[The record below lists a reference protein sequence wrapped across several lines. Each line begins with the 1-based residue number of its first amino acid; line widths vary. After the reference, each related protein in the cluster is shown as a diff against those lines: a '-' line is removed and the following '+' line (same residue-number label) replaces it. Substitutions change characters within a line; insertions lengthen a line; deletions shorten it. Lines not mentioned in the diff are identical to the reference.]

1 MHDKQVRRRR
11 AVLVVLVV
19 ISLLLLTDYFGESSS
34 SPLHRVQ
41 RGIVAVLS
49 PIQSGAS
56 TVFSPV
62 SDVAN
67 WVSTTLHAKT
77 QRDQLKRQLQAA
89 DQQLANYKTE
99 SVQNAYLS
107 KQLHLA
113 QSVGL
118 NRYNPVAANV
128 IGRDPSLW
136 YQTVEVDAGS
146 GDGVSIN
153 DPVTGDGGL
162 VGKVT
167 EVTGSSSI
175 VTLITNA
182 SSNAQFGVTATVAD
196 PPIGDTGV
204 LEPAVGNPNQ
214 MVLQDLPN
222 RAQIKPGM
230 QVVTAGYKDPSNAQL
245 DSLYPPGILI
255 GTVAGFNPNEL
266 LNSGQV
272 PVTPTANV
280 RTFTSVQILTKVGS
294 GAERA
299 QVTP

>member
-1 MHDKQVRRRR
+1 
-11 AVLVVLVV
+11 VLVVLVV

-67 WVSTTLHAKT
+67 WMSTTLHAKT
-77 QRDQLKRQLQAA
+77 QRDQLRRQLQAA
-89 DQQLANYKTE
+89 DQQLANYKTQAY
-99 SVQNAYLS
+99 QNAYLS
-107 KQLHLA
+107 KQLGLA

-118 NRYNPVAANV
+118 DRYDPVAANV
-128 IGRDPSLW
+128 ISRDPSLW
-136 YQTVEVDAGS
+136 YQTIEVNAGS
-146 GDGVSIN
+146 GDGVAVN
-153 DPVTGDGGL
+153 NPVTGDGGL

-182 SSNAQFGVTATVAD
+182 SSNEQFGVTASVTNKT
-196 PPIGDTGV
+196 GDTGV

-222 RAQIKPGM
+222 RAQITPGM
-230 QVVTAGYKDPSNAQL
+230 QVVTAGYADPANAQL

-255 GTVAGFNPNEL
+255 GTVASFNPNEL

-280 RTFTSVQILTKVGS
+280 RSFTSVQILTKVGS

-299 QVTP
+299 QVNP

>member
-1 MHDKQVRRRR
+1 M
-11 AVLVVLVV
+11 LVVLVV

-89 DQQLANYKTE
+89 DQQLANYKTQAY
-99 SVQNAYLS
+99 QNAYLS
-107 KQLHLA
+107 KQLGLA

-118 NRYNPVAANV
+118 DRYDPVAANV
-128 IGRDPSLW
+128 ISRDPSLW
-136 YQTVEVDAGS
+136 YQTIEVDAGS
-146 GDGVSIN
+146 GDGVAIN

-182 SSNAQFGVTATVAD
+182 SSNEQFGVTASVTNRT
-196 PPIGDTGV
+196 GDTGV

-222 RAQIKPGM
+222 RAQITPGM
-230 QVVTAGYKDPSNAQL
+230 QVVTAGYKDPANAQL

-280 RTFTSVQILTKVGS
+280 RSFTSVQILTKVGS
-294 GAERA
+294 GTERA
-299 QVTP
+299 QVSP

>member
-1 MHDKQVRRRR
+1 
-11 AVLVVLVV
+11 VVLVV

-89 DQQLANYKTE
+89 DQQLARYKTQGF
-99 SVQNAYLS
+99 QNAYLR
-107 KQLHLA
+107 KQLGLA
-113 QSVGL
+113 QSVGFS
-118 NRYNPVAANV
+118 RYDPVAANV
-128 IGRDPSLW
+128 ISRDPSLW
-136 YQTVEVDAGS
+136 YQTIEVDAGS
-146 GDGVSIN
+146 GDGVAVN

-182 SSNAQFGVTATVAD
+182 SSNEQFGVTATVAD

-222 RAQIKPGM
+222 RAQVTPGM

-245 DSLYPPGILI
+245 NSLYPPGILI
-255 GTVAGFNPNEL
+255 GTVASFNPNEL

-294 GAERA
+294 GSERA
-299 QVTP
+299 QVNP

>member
-11 AVLVVLVV
+11 AVLAVLVV
-19 ISLLLLTDYFGESSS
+19 ISLLLLTDYFGESTS

-49 PIQSGAS
+49 PVQSGAS

-77 QRDQLKRQLQAA
+77 QRDQLRQQVHRLN
-89 DQQLANYKTE
+89 QQLATLETKQIRYG
-99 SVQNAYLS
+99 QLS
-107 KQLHLA
+107 RQ
-113 QSVGL
+113 VGL
-118 NRYNPVAANV
+118 DQAIGVKQYDPVGASV
-128 IGRDPSLW
+128 ISRDPSLW
-136 YQTVEVDAGS
+136 YQTVEVNAGS
-146 GDGVSIN
+146 GDGVVVN
-153 DPVTGDGGL
+153 DPVIGDGGL

-167 EVTGSSSI
+167 EVTGSSSSI

-182 SSNAQFGVTATVAD
+182 SSNQQFGVTATVTD
-196 PPIGDTGV
+196 SIGDTGV

-222 RAQIKPGM
+222 RAAITPGM
-230 QVVTAGYKDPSNAQL
+230 QVVTAGYADPANAQL

-272 PVTPTANV
+272 PVTPTADV
-280 RTFTSVQILTKVGS
+280 RNFTSVQILTKVDS
-294 GAERA
+294 GTQRA
-299 QVTP
+299 QVSP

>member
-1 MHDKQVRRRR
+1 LHDKQVRRRR

-67 WVSTTLHAKT
+67 WMSTTLHAKT
-77 QRDQLKRQLQAA
+77 QRDQLKRQLQIA
-89 DQQLANYKTE
+89 DQQLANYKTQAY
-99 SVQNAYLS
+99 QNAYLS
-107 KQLHLA
+107 KQLGLA

-128 IGRDPSLW
+128 ISRDPSLW
-136 YQTVEVDAGS
+136 YQTIEVDAGS
-146 GDGVSIN
+146 GDGVAVN
-153 DPVTGDGGL
+153 NPVTGDGGL

-167 EVTGSSSI
+167 EVTGSTSI

-182 SSNAQFGVTATVAD
+182 SSNEQFGVTASLTNKT
-196 PPIGDTGV
+196 GDTGV

-222 RAQIKPGM
+222 RAQITAGM
-230 QVVTAGYKDPSNAQL
+230 QVVTAGYADPANPQL
-245 DSLYPPGILI
+245 NSLYPPGILI
-255 GTVAGFNPNEL
+255 GTVASFNPNEL

-280 RTFTSVQILTKVGS
+280 RGFTSVQILTKVGS
-294 GAERA
+294 GTERA
-299 QVTP
+299 QVNP

>member
-1 MHDKQVRRRR
+1 
-11 AVLVVLVV
+11 VLAVLVV

-49 PIQSGAS
+49 PVQSGAS

-77 QRDQLKRQLQAA
+77 QRDQLRRQLQAA
-89 DQQLANYKTE
+89 DQQLATYKTQAI
-99 SVQNAYLS
+99 QNAYLS
-107 KQLHLA
+107 KQLGLA
-113 QSVGL
+113 QTVGL
-118 NRYNPVAANV
+118 NRYDPVAANV
-128 IGRDPSLW
+128 ISRDPSLW
-136 YQTVEVDAGS
+136 YQTVEVNAGS
-146 GDGVSIN
+146 GDGVVVN

-167 EVTGSSSI
+167 EVTGSSSV

-182 SSNAQFGVTATVAD
+182 SSNEQFGVTATVTD
-196 PPIGDTGV
+196 PTGDTGV

-222 RAQIKPGM
+222 RAAIKPGM

-255 GTVAGFNPNEL
+255 GTVASFNPNEL

-294 GAERA
+294 GSERA

>member
-1 MHDKQVRRRR
+1 LHDKQVRRRR
-11 AVLVVLVV
+11 AVLAVLVV

-89 DQQLANYKTE
+89 DQQLATYKTQA
-99 SVQNAYLS
+99 SRNADLS
-107 KQLHLA
+107 KQLGLA
-113 QSVGL
+113 QTVGL
-118 NRYNPVAANV
+118 SRYNPVGANV
-128 IGRDPSLW
+128 ISRDPSLW
-136 YQTVEVDAGS
+136 YQTVVVSAGS
-146 GDGVSIN
+146 GDGVVVN

-167 EVTGSSSI
+167 EVTGSSSV

-182 SSNAQFGVTATVAD
+182 SSNQQFGVTATVTD
-196 PPIGDTGV
+196 PTGDTGV

-222 RAQIKPGM
+222 TAAIKPGM

-255 GTVAGFNPNEL
+255 GTVAGFDPNEL

-280 RTFTSVQILTKVGS
+280 RSFTSVQILTKVGS
-294 GAERA
+294 GSERA
-299 QVTP
+299 QVNP

>member
-1 MHDKQVRRRR
+1 
-11 AVLVVLVV
+11 VLVVLVV

-77 QRDQLKRQLQAA
+77 QRDQLRRQLQAA
-89 DQQLANYKTE
+89 DQQLAQYKTE
-99 SVQNAYLS
+99 GVQNAYLS
-107 KQLHLA
+107 KELGLTQT
-113 QSVGL
+113 VGL
-118 NRYNPVAANV
+118 DRYDPVAANV
-128 IGRDPSLW
+128 ISRDPSLW
-136 YQTVEVDAGS
+136 YQTVVVSAGS
-146 GDGVSIN
+146 GDGVVVN

-167 EVTGSSSI
+167 EVTGSSSV

-182 SSNAQFGVTATVAD
+182 SSNQQFGVTATVTD
-196 PPIGDTGV
+196 PTGDTGV

-222 RAQIKPGM
+222 TAAIKPGM

-255 GTVAGFNPNEL
+255 GTVAGFDPNEL

-280 RTFTSVQILTKVGS
+280 RSFTSVQILTKVGS
-294 GAERA
+294 GSERA
-299 QVTP
+299 QVNP

>member
-1 MHDKQVRRRR
+1 LHDKQVRRRR
-11 AVLVVLVV
+11 AVLAVLVV

-49 PIQSGAS
+49 PVQSGAS

-77 QRDQLKRQLQAA
+77 QRDQLKHQLQAA
-89 DQQLANYKTE
+89 DQQLANYKTQAI
-99 SVQNAYLS
+99 QNAYLS
-107 KQLHLA
+107 KELGLA

-118 NRYNPVAANV
+118 NRYNPVSANV
-128 IGRDPSLW
+128 ISRDASLW
-136 YQTVEVDAGS
+136 YQTIEVNAGS
-146 GDGVSIN
+146 GDGVSVN

-182 SSNAQFGVTATVAD
+182 SSNEQFGVTATVTNRT
-196 PPIGDTGV
+196 GDTGV

-222 RAQIKPGM
+222 RAQITPGM

-245 DSLYPPGILI
+245 NSLFPPGILI
-255 GTVAGFNPNEL
+255 GTVASFNPNEL

-280 RTFTSVQILTKVGS
+280 RSFTSVQILTKVGS
-294 GAERA
+294 STERA
-299 QVTP
+299 QVNP

>member
-1 MHDKQVRRRR
+1 LHDKQVRRRR
-11 AVLVVLVV
+11 AVLAVLVV

-89 DQQLANYKTE
+89 DQQLATYKTQAI
-99 SVQNAYLS
+99 QNAYLS
-107 KQLHLA
+107 KQLGLA
-113 QSVGL
+113 QAVGL
-118 NRYNPVAANV
+118 SRYDPVAANV

-146 GDGVSIN
+146 GDGVSVN

-182 SSNAQFGVTATVAD
+182 SSNEQFGVTAAVANTT
-196 PPIGDTGV
+196 GDTGV

-222 RAQIKPGM
+222 RAQITPGM
-230 QVVTAGYKDPSNAQL
+230 QVVTAGYKDPSNPEL
-245 DSLYPPGILI
+245 NSLYPPGILI

-280 RTFTSVQILTKVGS
+280 RAFTSVQILTKVGS
-294 GAERA
+294 GGERA

>member
-1 MHDKQVRRRR
+1 M
-11 AVLVVLVV
+11 LVVLVV
-19 ISLLLLTDYFGESSS
+19 ISLLLLTDYFGESTS

-89 DQQLANYKTE
+89 DQQLANYKTQAY
-99 SVQNAYLS
+99 QNAYLS
-107 KQLHLA
+107 KQLGLA

-118 NRYNPVAANV
+118 SRYAPVGANV
-128 IGRDPSLW
+128 ISRDPSLW
-136 YQTVEVDAGS
+136 YQTVEVGAGS
-146 GDGVSIN
+146 GDGVAIN

-167 EVTGSSSI
+167 EVTGSSAI

-182 SSNAQFGVTATVAD
+182 SSNEQFGVTASVTNRT
-196 PPIGDTGV
+196 GDTGV

-222 RAQIKPGM
+222 RAQVTPGM

-245 DSLYPPGILI
+245 NSLYPPGILI
-255 GTVAGFNPNEL
+255 GTVASFNPNEL

-280 RTFTSVQILTKVGS
+280 RSFTSVQILTKVGA
-294 GAERA
+294 GTEHA
-299 QVTP
+299 QVNP

>member
-1 MHDKQVRRRR
+1 LHDKQVRRRR
-11 AVLVVLVV
+11 AVLAVLVV

-89 DQQLANYKTE
+89 DQQLAKYKTQAI
-99 SVQNAYLS
+99 QNAYLS
-107 KQLHLA
+107 KQLGLA
-113 QSVGL
+113 QTVGL
-118 NRYNPVAANV
+118 NRYDPVAANV
-128 IGRDPSLW
+128 ISRDPSLW
-136 YQTVEVDAGS
+136 YQTIEVNAGS
-146 GDGVSIN
+146 GDGVAVN

-182 SSNAQFGVTATVAD
+182 SSNEQFGVTATVTNST
-196 PPIGDTGV
+196 GDTGV

-222 RAQIKPGM
+222 RAQITPGM

-280 RTFTSVQILTKVGS
+280 RAFTSVQILTKVGS
-294 GAERA
+294 GNERA

>member
-11 AVLVVLVV
+11 AVLVALVV

-77 QRDQLKRQLQAA
+77 QRDQLKHQLQAA
-89 DQQLANYKTE
+89 DQQLANYKTQA
-99 SVQNAYLS
+99 VQNAYLS
-107 KQLHLA
+107 KQLGLA

-118 NRYNPVAANV
+118 DRYDPVAANV
-128 IGRDPSLW
+128 ISRDPSLW
-136 YQTVEVDAGS
+136 YQTIEVDAGS
-146 GDGVSIN
+146 GDGVVVN

-182 SSNAQFGVTATVAD
+182 SSNEQFGVTASVTNST
-196 PPIGDTGV
+196 GDTGV

-222 RAQIKPGM
+222 RAQITPGM
-230 QVVTAGYKDPSNAQL
+230 QVVTAGYKDPANAQL

-255 GTVAGFNPNEL
+255 GTVASFNPNEL

-280 RTFTSVQILTKVGS
+280 RSFTSVQILTKVGS
-294 GAERA
+294 GNVRA

>member
-1 MHDKQVRRRR
+1 
-11 AVLVVLVV
+11 VLAVLVV

-77 QRDQLKRQLQAA
+77 QRDQLEHQLHAA
-89 DQQLANYKTE
+89 DQQLAQYRTQAI
-99 SVQNAYLS
+99 QNRYLS
-107 KQLHLA
+107 KELGLA
-113 QSVGL
+113 QSIGRGRF
-118 NRYNPVAANV
+118 NGYDPVAANV
-128 IGRDPSLW
+128 ILRDPSLW
-136 YQTVEVDAGS
+136 YQTIELDKGT

-153 DPVTGDGGL
+153 DPVLADGGL

-167 EVTGSSSI
+167 QVTGSSAF
-175 VTLITNA
+175 VTLLTNA
-182 SSNAQFGVTATVAD
+182 SSNEQFGVTAKVTNEV
-196 PPIGDTGV
+196 GNTGV

-222 RAQIKPGM
+222 RAVIRPGT
-230 QVVTAGYKDPSNAQL
+230 QVVTAGYKDPANAQL

-255 GTVAGFNPNEL
+255 GTVAAFNPNEL

-272 PVTPTANV
+272 PVTPTADV
-280 RTFTSVQILTKVGS
+280 RNFTSAQVLTKVAAGTES
-294 GAERA
+294 A
-299 QVTP
+299 QVTK

>member
-1 MHDKQVRRRR
+1 LHDKQVRRRR
-11 AVLVVLVV
+11 AVLAVLVV
-19 ISLLLLTDYFGESSS
+19 ISLLLLTDYFGESTS

-89 DQQLANYKTE
+89 NQQLAKYKTE
-99 SVQNAYLS
+99 AIQNRYLS
-107 KQLHLA
+107 KQLGLA

-118 NRYNPVAANV
+118 NRYDPVGADV
-128 IGRDPSLW
+128 IGRDLSLW
-136 YQTVEVDAGS
+136 YQTVEVGAGS
-146 GDGVSIN
+146 GDGVSVN

-167 EVTGSSSI
+167 EVTGSTSI
-175 VTLITNA
+175 VTLLTNA
-182 SSNAQFGVTATVAD
+182 SSNDQFGVTATVTDSA
-196 PPIGDTGV
+196 GDTGV
-204 LEPAVGNPNQ
+204 LEPAVGNPDQ
-214 MVLQDLPN
+214 MVLQNLPN
-222 RAQIKPGM
+222 TAAIRPGM
-230 QVVTAGYKDPSNAQL
+230 QVVTAGYKDPGNAQL
-245 DSLYPPGILI
+245 DSLYPPGVLI
-255 GTVAGFNPNEL
+255 GTVASFNPNEL

-280 RTFTSVQILTKVGS
+280 RDFTSVQILTKVGS
-294 GAERA
+294 GTARA

>member
-1 MHDKQVRRRR
+1 
-11 AVLVVLVV
+11 VLVVLVV

-49 PIQSGAS
+49 PVQSGAS

-89 DQQLANYKTE
+89 DQQLATYKT
-99 SVQNAYLS
+99 QAIRNAYLS
-107 KQLHLA
+107 KQLGLA
-113 QSVGL
+113 QTVGL
-118 NRYNPVAANV
+118 DHYDPVGANV
-128 IGRDPSLW
+128 ISRDPSLW

-146 GDGVSIN
+146 GDGVAVN

-182 SSNAQFGVTATVAD
+182 SSNEQFGVTATVTD
-196 PPIGDTGV
+196 TTGDTGV

-222 RAQIKPGM
+222 RAAIKPGM
-230 QVVTAGYKDPSNAQL
+230 QVVTAGYKDPANAEL

-280 RTFTSVQILTKVGS
+280 RTFTSVQILTKVSSGS
-294 GAERA
+294 ERA

>member
-77 QRDQLKRQLQAA
+77 QRDQLKQQLQAA
-89 DQQLANYKTE
+89 DQQLAKYKTQAI
-99 SVQNAYLS
+99 QNAYLS
-107 KQLHLA
+107 KQLGLA
-113 QSVGL
+113 QTVGL
-118 NRYNPVAANV
+118 NRYDPVAANV

-146 GDGVSIN
+146 GDGVSVN

-182 SSNAQFGVTATVAD
+182 SSNQQFGVTATVTD
-196 PPIGDTGV
+196 TTGDTGV
-204 LEPAVGNPNQ
+204 LGPAVGNPNQ

-222 RAQIKPGM
+222 RAQITPGM
-230 QVVTAGYKDPSNAQL
+230 QVVTAGYKDPSNAEL

-280 RTFTSVQILTKVGS
+280 RTFTSVQILTKVDTGS
-294 GAERA
+294 ARA

>member
-1 MHDKQVRRRR
+1 LHDKQVRRRR

-67 WVSTTLHAKT
+67 WMSTTLHAKT

-89 DQQLANYKTE
+89 DQQLAQYKTE
-99 SVQNAYLS
+99 GFQNAYLR
-107 KQLHLA
+107 KQLGLA
-113 QSVGL
+113 QSVGF
-118 NRYNPVAANV
+118 NRYDPVAANV

-146 GDGVSIN
+146 GDGVAVN

-182 SSNAQFGVTATVAD
+182 SSNEQFGVTAAVANTT
-196 PPIGDTGV
+196 GDTGV

-222 RAQIKPGM
+222 RAQITPGM
-230 QVVTAGYKDPSNAQL
+230 QVVTAGYKDPSNPEL
-245 DSLYPPGILI
+245 NSLYPPGILI

-280 RTFTSVQILTKVGS
+280 RAFTSVQILTKVGS
-294 GAERA
+294 GGERA

>member
-1 MHDKQVRRRR
+1 
-11 AVLVVLVV
+11 VLVVLVV

-89 DQQLANYKTE
+89 DQQLANYKTQAF
-99 SVQNAYLS
+99 QNTYLS
-107 KQLHLA
+107 KQLGLA

-118 NRYNPVAANV
+118 DRYDPVAANV
-128 IGRDPSLW
+128 ISRDPSLW
-136 YQTVEVDAGS
+136 YQTIEVNAGS
-146 GDGVSIN
+146 GDGVAVN

-182 SSNAQFGVTATVAD
+182 SSNEQFGVTASVTNTT
-196 PPIGDTGV
+196 GDTGV

-222 RAQIKPGM
+222 RAQITPGM
-230 QVVTAGYKDPSNAQL
+230 QVVTAGYKDPANAQL
-245 DSLYPPGILI
+245 NSLYPPGILI

-280 RTFTSVQILTKVGS
+280 RSFTSVQILTKVGS
-294 GAERA
+294 GTERA
-299 QVTP
+299 QVSP

>member
-1 MHDKQVRRRR
+1 ML
-11 AVLVVLVV
+11 AVLVV
-19 ISLLLLTDYFGESSS
+19 ISLLLLTDYFGESTS

-77 QRDQLKRQLQAA
+77 QRDQLKRQLQTA
-89 DQQLANYKTE
+89 DQQLATYKTE
-99 SVQNAYLS
+99 AIQNRYLS
-107 KQLHLA
+107 KQLGLA

-118 NRYNPVAANV
+118 DRYDPVGADV
-128 IGRDPSLW
+128 IARDPSLW
-136 YQTVEVDAGS
+136 YQTVEVGAGS
-146 GDGVSIN
+146 GDGVSVN

-167 EVTGSSSI
+167 EVTGSTSI
-175 VTLITNA
+175 VTLLTNA
-182 SSNAQFGVTATVAD
+182 SSNDQFGVTATVTDSA
-196 PPIGDTGV
+196 GDTGV
-204 LEPAVGNPNQ
+204 LEPAVGNPDQ
-214 MVLQDLPN
+214 MVLQSLPN
-222 RAQIKPGM
+222 TAAIRPGM
-230 QVVTAGYKDPSNAQL
+230 QVVTAGYKDPSNPEL
-245 DSLYPPGILI
+245 DSLYPPGVLI
-255 GTVAGFNPNEL
+255 GTVASFNPNEL

-280 RTFTSVQILTKVGS
+280 RNFTSVQILTKVGS
-294 GAERA
+294 GTERA

>member
-1 MHDKQVRRRR
+1 
-11 AVLVVLVV
+11 VLAVLVV
-19 ISLLLLTDYFGESSS
+19 ISLLLLTDYFGESTS

-49 PIQSGAS
+49 PVQSGAS

-89 DQQLANYKTE
+89 NQQLAKYKTE
-99 SVQNAYLS
+99 AIQNRYLS
-107 KQLHLA
+107 KQLGLA

-118 NRYNPVAANV
+118 DRYDPVGASV

-136 YQTVEVDAGS
+136 YSTVEVDKGD
-146 GDGVSIN
+146 GDGVSVN

-175 VTLITNA
+175 VTLLNNA
-182 SSNAQFGVTATVAD
+182 SSNDQFGVTAMVTDTA
-196 PPIGDTGV
+196 GDTGV
-204 LEPAVGNPNQ
+204 LEPAVGNPDQ

-222 RAQIKPGM
+222 TATISPGM

-255 GTVAGFNPNEL
+255 GTVASFSPNEL
-266 LNSGQV
+266 LNNGEV

-280 RTFTSVQILTKVGS
+280 RNFTSVQILTKVGS
-294 GAERA
+294 GTERA

>member
-1 MHDKQVRRRR
+1 
-11 AVLVVLVV
+11 VLAVLVV
-19 ISLLLLTDYFGESSS
+19 ISLLLLTDYFGESTS

-89 DQQLANYKTE
+89 DQLVAKYKTQAI
-99 SVQNAYLS
+99 QNAYLS
-107 KQLHLA
+107 KQLNLS
-113 QSVGL
+113 QTVGL
-118 NRYNPVAANV
+118 NRYDPVAANV

-136 YQTVEVDAGS
+136 YQTVEVNKGTGA
-146 GDGVSIN
+146 GVSVN

-167 EVTGSSSI
+167 ETTGSESI
-175 VTLITNA
+175 VTLLTNA
-182 SSNAQFGVTATVAD
+182 SSNDQFGVTAMVTDTA
-196 PPIGDTGV
+196 GDTGV
-204 LEPAVGNPNQ
+204 LEPAVGNPDQ
-214 MVLQDLPN
+214 MELQDLPN
-222 RAQIKPGM
+222 NATISPGM
-230 QVVTAGYKDPSNAQL
+230 QVVTAGYKDPSNAEL

-255 GTVAGFNPNEL
+255 GTVASFNPNEL
-266 LNSGQV
+266 LNNGEV

-280 RTFTSVQILTKVGS
+280 RNFTSVQILTKVGS
-294 GAERA
+294 GDEHA

>member
-1 MHDKQVRRRR
+1 LHDKQVRRRR
-11 AVLVVLVV
+11 AVLAVLVV

-89 DQQLANYKTE
+89 DQQLAKYKTQAI
-99 SVQNAYLS
+99 QNAYLS
-107 KQLHLA
+107 KQLGLA
-113 QSVGL
+113 QTVGL
-118 NRYNPVAANV
+118 NRYDPVAANV
-128 IGRDPSLW
+128 ISRDPSLW
-136 YQTVEVDAGS
+136 YQTIEVNAGS
-146 GDGVSIN
+146 GDGVAVN

-182 SSNAQFGVTATVAD
+182 SSNEQFGVTATVTNST
-196 PPIGDTGV
+196 GDTGV

-222 RAQIKPGM
+222 RAQITPGM

-255 GTVAGFNPNEL
+255 GTVASFNPNEL

-299 QVTP
+299 QVKP

>member
-1 MHDKQVRRRR
+1 
-11 AVLVVLVV
+11 VLAVLVV

-77 QRDQLKRQLQAA
+77 QRDSLTRQLQAA
-89 DQQLANYKTE
+89 DQQLAKYKTQGI
-99 SVQNAYLS
+99 QNAYLS
-107 KQLHLA
+107 KQLGLA
-113 QSVGL
+113 QTVGL
-118 NRYNPVAANV
+118 NRYDPVAANV
-128 IGRDPSLW
+128 IARDPSLW
-136 YQTVEVDAGS
+136 YQTVEVNAGS

-182 SSNAQFGVTATVAD
+182 SSKEQFGVTATVTD
-196 PPIGDTGV
+196 TTGDTGV

-230 QVVTAGYKDPSNAQL
+230 QVVTAGYKDPSNSEL
-245 DSLYPPGILI
+245 NSLYPPGILI
-255 GTVAGFNPNEL
+255 GTVASFNPNEL

-280 RTFTSVQILTKVGS
+280 RGFTSVQILTKIGS
-294 GAERA
+294 GGERA

>member
-1 MHDKQVRRRR
+1 
-11 AVLVVLVV
+11 VLAVLVV

-89 DQQLANYKTE
+89 DQQLAKYKTQAI
-99 SVQNAYLS
+99 QNAYLS
-107 KQLHLA
+107 KQLGLA

-118 NRYNPVAANV
+118 KRYDPVAANV
-128 IGRDPSLW
+128 ISRDPSLW
-136 YQTVEVDAGS
+136 YQTIEVNAGS
-146 GDGVSIN
+146 GDGVVVN

-182 SSNAQFGVTATVAD
+182 SSNAQFGVTATVTNST
-196 PPIGDTGV
+196 GDTGV

-222 RAQIKPGM
+222 RAQIRPGM

-255 GTVAGFNPNEL
+255 GTVASFNPNEL

-280 RTFTSVQILTKVGS
+280 RAFTSVQILTKVGS
-294 GAERA
+294 GNERA

>member
-1 MHDKQVRRRR
+1 LHDKQVRRRR

-89 DQQLANYKTE
+89 DQQLANYKTQAY
-99 SVQNAYLS
+99 QNAYLS
-107 KQLHLA
+107 KQLGLA

-118 NRYNPVAANV
+118 DRYDPVAANV
-128 IGRDPSLW
+128 ISRDPSLW
-136 YQTVEVDAGS
+136 YQTIEVDAGS
-146 GDGVSIN
+146 GDGVAVN

-182 SSNAQFGVTATVAD
+182 SSNEQFGVTASVTNST
-196 PPIGDTGV
+196 GDTGV

-222 RAQIKPGM
+222 RAQITAGM
-230 QVVTAGYKDPSNAQL
+230 QVVTAGYKDPANAQL

-255 GTVAGFNPNEL
+255 GTVASFNPNEL

-280 RTFTSVQILTKVGS
+280 RSFTSVQILTKVGS
-294 GAERA
+294 GNERA

>member
-1 MHDKQVRRRR
+1 
-11 AVLVVLVV
+11 VLAVLVV

-49 PIQSGAS
+49 PVQSGAS

-89 DQQLANYKTE
+89 DQQLAKYKTQGI
-99 SVQNAYLS
+99 QNAYLS
-107 KQLHLA
+107 KQLGLA

-118 NRYNPVAANV
+118 NRYDPVAANV
-128 IGRDPSLW
+128 ISRDPSLW
-136 YQTVEVDAGS
+136 YQTIEVNAGS
-146 GDGVSIN
+146 GDGVAVN

-182 SSNAQFGVTATVAD
+182 SSNEQFGVTATVTNST
-196 PPIGDTGV
+196 GDTGV

-222 RAQIKPGM
+222 RAQITPGM
-230 QVVTAGYKDPSNAQL
+230 QVVTAGYKDPANAQL

-280 RTFTSVQILTKVGS
+280 RSFTSVQILTKVGS
-294 GAERA
+294 GNERA